1 MLGVMVMFLKTTSTP
16 NEKIVT
22 GKERENYYQLRNE
35 LLKQLINLID
45 PKTAKK
51 TVQPDINCIMK
62 TAKIIKN
69 IRLVIN
75 AKGFISNSTN
85 NIYENKFIKQLL
97 NKIAEHKYDKDQGA
111 KIISMIGI
119 IGKNIEELLIRMQYI
134 DELIMNNNVSR
145 IKVFDEFQDKI
156 KNSIFTI
163 NGYIN
168 VLIKKGVLKE
178 IQSLTAIENKIK
190 IFSEENDTDIIDY
203 KVRDNRTKAFFWKLY
218 LNKIHAQNTS
228 SERSP
233 QVN

>member
-1 MLGVMVMFLKTTSTP
+1 MVMFLKTTSTP

-22 GKERENYYQLRNE
+22 GKERQNYYQLCNE
-35 LLKQLINLID
+35 LLKQLINLVD

-51 TVQPDINCIMK
+51 TTAPDINCIMK
-62 TAKIIKN
+62 TAGIIKN

-75 AKGFISNSTN
+75 AKGFLPNNAN

-97 NKIAEHKYDKDQGA
+97 DKIAEHKDDKDQWT
-111 KIISMIGI
+111 KIISMVGI
-119 IGKNIEELLIRMQYI
+119 IGKNIEELLIRIQYI
-134 DELIMNNNVSR
+134 DELIMNSNASR

-156 KNSIFTI
+156 KSSIFTI

-178 IQSLTAIENKIK
+178 IQSLTAIEKKIK

-203 KVRDNRTKAFFWKLY
+203 KIRDNRTKAFFWRLY
-218 LNKIHAQNTS
+218 LNKINAQNTNS
-228 SERSP
+228 DRSP